1 MGSKMKNASLLLS
14 LLLCLTS
21 VLPGHAETKNVTDFN
36 TLVDKYFDFYFSY
49 HPSEATAEGFH
60 QYDRK
65 LEDYSAAAHAQQIR
79 GLKEYLSKFEAIDGS
94 KLPPYTQADREWI
107 ISSIHAG
114 LLELQDIQM
123 WKKDPDG
130 YTGGMTNSIFVIMK
144 RNYAAPEERLR
155 AAIDRER
162 QIPKALEYARQ
173 NLQNPPKIYTEI
185 ALEQL
190 PDEIDFFR
198 KDVPEPFS
206 AVTDPKLL
214 AEFKA
219 ANQGVIDAFESYQKY
234 LHDSILPNANGD
246 FRLGAENY
254 KKKLLYDEMVDIP
267 LDRLLAMGYENL
279 HQNQEALKK
288 VAAGIDP
295 KRSVLEV
302 VAGLQNQ
309 HPAPDQ
315 LLQAFH
321 DSFSG
326 LTQFIEEKK
335 IVRIPSG
342 QPPILE
348 PTPPFERA
356 TTEASMDTPGTFE
369 IRDRKAFFNVTT
381 PDPKWDPKRTEE
393 WMKTFNN
400 SMIPG
405 TAIHEVYPG
414 HFVQFLWIGNNPSK
428 IRKLTF
434 SGTNAEGW
442 AHYCEQMML
451 DEGYGN
457 GDPKLR
463 LGQLDDALLRNARY
477 IVGIQLHTGNM
488 TLDQARKFFVEEGYQ
503 TPAVADVETKRG
515 TSDPTYLMYTLGKLQ
530 ILKLREDYRK
540 MHGND
545 FSLMEFHNKFMEQ
558 GSVPLK
564 IIRKAMLGNDS
575 PTL

>member
-198 KDVPEPFS
+198 KDVPERFS

>member
-1 MGSKMKNASLLLS
+1 MKSIAFFLTVFLGLISLSPLLADGQ
-14 LLLCLTS
+14 S
-21 VLPGHAETKNVTDFN
+21 VNDFN
-36 TLVDKYFDFYFSY
+36 TLVDKYFDFYFSF

-65 LEDYSAAAHAQQIR
+65 LEDYSAGARARQIR
-79 GLKEYLSKFEAIDGS
+79 GLKEYLDKFGAFDGS
-94 KLPPYTQADREWI
+94 KLPPYTQGDHEWI
-107 ISSIHAG
+107 ISSIHAQ
-114 LLELQDIQM
+114 LLELEDIQM
-123 WKKDPDG
+123 WKKDPDS
-130 YTGGMTNSIFVIMK
+130 YTSGVTSSIFVIMK
-144 RNYAAPEERLR
+144 RNYAPPEERLR

-173 NLQNPPKIYTEI
+173 NLKNPPKIYTEI

-190 PDEIDFFR
+190 PDEADFFR
-198 KDVPEPFS
+198 KDVPDAFS
-206 AVTDPKLL
+206 AVKDPKLL
-214 AEFKA
+214 AEFKI
-219 ANQGVIDAFESYQKY
+219 ANQGVIDAFGGYQKF
-234 LHDSILPNANGD
+234 LHDSVLPSANGD

-267 LDRLLAMGYENL
+267 LDRLLAIGYDDL
-279 HQNQEALKK
+279 HRNQEALKK
-288 VAAGIDP
+288 VAREIDP

-302 VAGLQNQ
+302 VADLQNQ

-321 DSFSG
+321 DTFSG
-326 LTQFIEEKK
+326 LTHFIEEKK
-335 IVRIPSG
+335 IVTIPPG
-342 QPPILE
+342 QAPILE

-356 TTEASMDTPGTFE
+356 TTEASMDTPGTYE
-369 IRDRKAFFNVTT
+369 TRDRKAFFNVTT
-381 PDPKWDPKRTEE
+381 PDPTWDAKRTEE

-463 LGQLDDALLRNARY
+463 LGQLDDALLRDSRY
-477 IVGIQLHTGNM
+477 IVGIKLHTGNM
-488 TLDQARKFFVEEGYQ
+488 TLDEARKFFVEDGYQ

-540 MHGND
+540 MRGND

-558 GSVPLK
+558 GGVPLK

>member
-369 IRDRKAFFNVTT
+369 TRDRKAFFNVTT

-428 IRKLTF
+428 IRKLIF

-503 TPAVADVETKRG
+503 TPAVAAVETKRG

-540 MHGND
+540 MRGND

-558 GSVPLK
+558 GGVPLK